1 MTALLTKPP
10 RPSYGIAL
18 CTCNGAPYLSQQL
31 DSITAQTIAPLEV
44 VICDDRS
51 DDGTW
56 GVLQKWALDVAEP
69 RGIAITLIG
78 NRERLGVTR
87 NFELACSK
95 LGTDVIFLCDQ
106 DDVWPENKVEK
117 FLAEFGDP
125 DVMLVHSDAHLVG
138 PDRENLEVTLF
149 RALRFTRREERL
161 VWEGRFLEVYCR
173 RNLVTGAAAA
183 FRRSL
188 LSVARPFPPE
198 WVHDEW
204 LAAMAASCGR
214 VVMLSE
220 CLLLYRQHGRNA
232 IGVPKDFGEYVAHGW
247 RRLREVSRREFF
259 RRRIL
264 RLEQWLARVQSL
276 DGEHV
281 SEASHIQGALTHF
294 RNRSQMTVNPFS
306 RFSVI
311 LGEWR
316 SGRYLYYSD
325 CRRGVLRDLLYL

>member
-1 MTALLTKPP
+1 MNSLTSKSP

-31 DSITAQTIAPLEV
+31 DSIIGQTVASHEI

-56 GVLQKWALDVAEP
+56 GVLQKWAVDVAEP
-69 RGIAITLIG
+69 KGIAITLIR
-78 NRERLGVTR
+78 NQERLGVTR

-117 FLAEFGDP
+117 FLAEFSDP

-138 PDRENLEVTLF
+138 PHQENLGVTLF

-161 VWEGRFLEVYCR
+161 AREGRFLEIYCR

-183 FRRSL
+183 FRRTL

-214 VVMLSE
+214 VVMLTE
-220 CLLLYRQHGRNA
+220 CLLSYRQHSANA
-232 IGVPKDFGEYVAHGW
+232 IGVPKNMREYVAHAM
-247 RRLREVSRREFF
+247 RRVREVSREEFF
-259 RRRIL
+259 RRRIR
-264 RLEQWLARVQSL
+264 RLEIWLARVQSL
-276 DGEHV
+276 GGDHAED
-281 SEASHIQGALTHF
+281 ESHISGALKHF
-294 RNRSQMTVNPFS
+294 RNRSRMTENPLS
-306 RFSVI
+306 RFATVW
-311 LGEWR
+311 GEWW
-316 SGRYLYYSD
+316 SGRYGRYSGG
-325 CRRGVLRDLLYL
+325 RRGALRDLLYL